1 MLLDAYIGLVCEWLD
16 KRNYYVEFSSS
27 GDDSVDRVNRIVSI
41 NTPRSLETQLHVI
54 LHECGHV
61 LIAESDP
68 VVSGIDEV
76 LKKYSNKSKIHKT
89 FTVIEEVE
97 AWKRGLKL
105 AKRLGI
111 PINKEKWNK
120 DVARALYKYM
130 LWAPGAKGY

>member
-1 MLLDAYIGLVCEWLD
+1 MLLDTYIGLVFEWLD
-16 KRNYYVEFSSS
+16 KRGYYVEFSTS
-27 GDDSVDRVNRIVSI
+27 GDDSVDRLNKIVSI
-41 NTPRSLETQLHVI
+41 NTTRSLETQLHVM

-61 LIAESDP
+61 LVAESDP
-68 VVSGIDEV
+68 IVSGIDEV
-76 LKKYSNKSKIHKT
+76 LTKYSEKSKIHKT

-105 AKRLGI
+105 ASRLGV

-130 LWAPGAKGY
+130 LWATGAKNY